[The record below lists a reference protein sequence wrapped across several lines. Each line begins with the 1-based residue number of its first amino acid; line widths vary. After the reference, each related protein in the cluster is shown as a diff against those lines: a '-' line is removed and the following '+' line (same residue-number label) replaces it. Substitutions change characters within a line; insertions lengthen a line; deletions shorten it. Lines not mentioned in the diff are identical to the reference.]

1 MLSNKV
7 RNDSWWLLKCFDYL
21 AGPLAMAEQN
31 RNNFTDFRRVV
42 EERMAGYA
50 KEIELL
56 EAKLEKEKARVALE
70 ITEKPVPSP
79 TPSNAPIQ
87 HINQFVEIVQPR
99 ASLWPSA
106 SVSAPAP
113 APAPSPAP
121 VARVTVVKESPT
133 VSPVKTKVALPP
145 VPVDEPE
152 AEDEEAEEATDADA
166 EDAEADAEAEEEAE
180 EEEAEEEEEEEEE
193 RDWVAWRYRRNMY
206 WHDQISHEV
215 YTCLP
220 DNSVGE
226 LVGKYVLVN
235 GIASLAP
242 A

>member
-1 MLSNKV
+1 
-7 RNDSWWLLKCFDYL
+7 
-21 AGPLAMAEQN
+21 MAEQN
-31 RNNFTDFRRVV
+31 RNNFADFRRVI
-42 EERMAGYA
+42 EERMTGYA
-50 KEIELL
+50 KEVELL

-87 HINQFVEIVQPR
+87 HVNQFVEIVQPR

-106 SVSAPAP
+106 S

-121 VARVTVVKESPT
+121 ASPPARVTVVKESPV

-145 VPVDEPE
+145 VEEPE
-152 AEDEEAEEATDADA
+152 AEAEEEEEEVDADA

-180 EEEAEEEEEEEEE
+180 EEAEAEEEEEEEEVE
-193 RDWVAWRYRRNMY
+193 RDWVSWRHRKNTY

-215 YTCLP
+215 YTMTP
-220 DNSVGE
+220 DNGVGD

-242 A
+242 S

>member
-79 TPSNAPIQ
+79 TPSTIQ
-87 HINQFVEIVQPR
+87 HVNQFVEIVAPSPVPVR

-106 SVSAPAP
+106 VA
-113 APAPSPAP
+113 PAP
-121 VARVTVVKESPT
+121 VARVTVVKDSPT
-133 VSPVKTKVALPP
+133 VSPVKTKVALPIQP
-145 VPVDEPE
+145 VEEPE
-152 AEDEEAEEATDADA
+152 AEEEEEEEATDAEADA
-166 EDAEADAEAEEEAE
+166 EDAEADAEDAEADAE
-180 EEEAEEEEEEEEE
+180 DAEAEEEEEEEEE
-193 RDWVAWRYRRNMY
+193 RDWVLWRRRGANY

-220 DNSVGE
+220 DDSVGD

-235 GIASLAP
+235 GIASLSP

>member
-21 AGPLAMAEQN
+21 AGPLVMTEQN
-31 RNNFTDFRRVV
+31 RNNFADFRRVI
-42 EERMAGYA
+42 EERMTGYA
-50 KEIELL
+50 KEIEVL

-87 HINQFVEIVQPR
+87 HVNQFVEIVQPR

-106 SVSAPAP
+106 VAPAP
-113 APAPSPAP
+113 APASPP
-121 VARVTVVKESPT
+121 ARVTVVKESPT

-145 VPVDEPE
+145 VPVEEPE
-152 AEDEEAEEATDADA
+152 AEEEEEEEEEVDADA

-180 EEEAEEEEEEEEE
+180 EEESEDEEELE
-193 RDWVAWRYRRNMY
+193 RDWVAWRYRKNTY

-215 YTCLP
+215 FSNTAEGG
-220 DNSVGE
+220 VGD

-242 A
+242 S

>member
-21 AGPLAMAEQN
+21 AGPLVMAEQN
-31 RNNFTDFRRVV
+31 RNNFADFRRVI
-42 EERMAGYA
+42 EERMTGYA
-50 KEIELL
+50 KEVELL

-87 HINQFVEIVQPR
+87 HVNQFVEIVQPR

-106 SVSAPAP
+106 SVL
-113 APAPSPAP
+113 APAPSP
-121 VARVTVVKESPT
+121 ARVTVVKESPV

-145 VPVDEPE
+145 VEEPE
-152 AEDEEAEEATDADA
+152 VEEEEEVDADA
-166 EDAEADAEAEEEAE
+166 EDAEADAEDAEADAEEAEAEEEEAE
-180 EEEAEEEEEEEEE
+180 EEEAEEEEELE
-193 RDWVAWRYRRNMY
+193 RDWVAWRYRKNTY

-215 YTCLP
+215 FSNTAEGG
-220 DNSVGE
+220 VGD

-242 A
+242 S

>member
-21 AGPLAMAEQN
+21 AGPLVMAEQN
-31 RNNFTDFRRVV
+31 RNNFADFRRVI
-42 EERMAGYA
+42 EERMTGYA
-50 KEIELL
+50 KEVELL

-87 HINQFVEIVQPR
+87 HVNQFVEIVQPR

-106 SVSAPAP
+106 SVSS
-113 APAPSPAP
+113 PAPSP
-121 VARVTVVKESPT
+121 ARVTVVKESPV

-145 VPVDEPE
+145 VEEPE
-152 AEDEEAEEATDADA
+152 VEEEEEVDADAEADAEDA
-166 EDAEADAEAEEEAE
+166 EDAEADAEEAEAE
-180 EEEAEEEEEEEEE
+180 EEEAEEEEEELE
-193 RDWVAWRYRRNMY
+193 RDWVAWRYRKNTY

-215 YTCLP
+215 FSNTAEGG
-220 DNSVGE
+220 VGD

-242 A
+242 S

>member
-21 AGPLAMAEQN
+21 AGPLTMAEQN

-106 SVSAPAP
+106 SVSAPP
-113 APAPSPAP
+113 PAPSP
-121 VARVTVVKESPT
+121 ARVTVVKESPT

-145 VPVDEPE
+145 VEEPE
-152 AEDEEAEEATDADA
+152 VEDEEVDADA

-180 EEEAEEEEEEEEE
+180 EEEAEEEEAEEEEEEEEEE
-193 RDWVAWRYRRNMY
+193 RDWVAWRYRKNTY

-215 YTCLP
+215 FSNTAEGG
-220 DNSVGE
+220 VGD

-242 A
+242 S

>member
-21 AGPLAMAEQN
+21 AGPLVMAEQN
-31 RNNFTDFRRVV
+31 RNNFADFRRVI
-42 EERMAGYA
+42 EERMTGYA
-50 KEIELL
+50 KEVELL

-87 HINQFVEIVQPR
+87 HVNQFVEIVQPR

-113 APAPSPAP
+113 SP
-121 VARVTVVKESPT
+121 ARVTVVKESPT

-145 VPVDEPE
+145 VEEPE
-152 AEDEEAEEATDADA
+152 VEGEEEQDADA
-166 EDAEADAEAEEEAE
+166 EDAEADAEDAEADAEEAEAE
-180 EEEAEEEEEEEEE
+180 EEEAEEEEEELE
-193 RDWVAWRYRRNMY
+193 RDWVAWRYRKNTY

-215 YTCLP
+215 FSNTAEGG
-220 DNSVGE
+220 VGD

-242 A
+242 S

>member
-21 AGPLAMAEQN
+21 AGPLVMAEQN
-31 RNNFTDFRRVV
+31 RNNFADFRRVI
-42 EERMAGYA
+42 EERMTGYA
-50 KEIELL
+50 KEVELL

-87 HINQFVEIVQPR
+87 HVNQFVEIVQPR

-113 APAPSPAP
+113 SP
-121 VARVTVVKESPT
+121 ARVTVVKESPV

-145 VPVDEPE
+145 VEEPE
-152 AEDEEAEEATDADA
+152 VEEEEEVDADA
-166 EDAEADAEAEEEAE
+166 EDAEADAEDVEEEA
-180 EEEAEEEEEEEEE
+180 EEEAEEEEEEELE
-193 RDWVAWRYRRNMY
+193 RDWVAWRYRKNTY

-215 YTCLP
+215 FSNTAEGG
-220 DNSVGE
+220 VGD

-242 A
+242 S

>member
-1 MLSNKV
+1 M
-7 RNDSWWLLKCFDYL
+7 
-21 AGPLAMAEQN
+21 
-31 RNNFTDFRRVV
+31 T
-42 EERMAGYA
+42 GYA
-50 KEIELL
+50 KEIEVL

-87 HINQFVEIVQPR
+87 HVNQFVEIVQPR

-106 SVSAPAP
+106 VAPAP
-113 APAPSPAP
+113 APASPP
-121 VARVTVVKESPT
+121 ARVTVVKESPT

-145 VPVDEPE
+145 VPVEEPE
-152 AEDEEAEEATDADA
+152 AEEEEEEEEEVDADA

-180 EEEAEEEEEEEEE
+180 EEESEDEEELE
-193 RDWVAWRYRRNMY
+193 RDWVAWRYRKNTY

-215 YTCLP
+215 FSNTAEGG
-220 DNSVGE
+220 VGD

-242 A
+242 S

>member
-79 TPSNAPIQ
+79 TPSTIQ
-87 HINQFVEIVQPR
+87 HVNQFVEIVAPSPVPVR

-106 SVSAPAP
+106 VAPAP
-113 APAPSPAP
+113 APAP
-121 VARVTVVKESPT
+121 VARVTVVKDSPT
-133 VSPVKTKVALPP
+133 VSPVKTKVALPIQP
-145 VPVDEPE
+145 VEEPE
-152 AEDEEAEEATDADA
+152 AE
-166 EDAEADAEAEEEAE
+166 
-180 EEEAEEEEEEEEE
+180 EEEEEEEEE
-193 RDWVAWRYRRNMY
+193 RDWVLWRRRGANY

-220 DNSVGE
+220 DNSVGD

-235 GIASLAP
+235 GIASLSP